1 MLAHMVH
8 LFTLEAGFA
17 GGFWPSGGF
26 VGRFWSPGGLLIGSA
41 VLISIAMSIAIS
53 VLRGTGEEDLMRIS
67 NGFSIDGAN
76 GGEPGEEDINHSVCP

>member
-1 MLAHMVH
+1 MISV
-8 LFTLEAGFA
+8 
-17 GGFWPSGGF
+17 
-26 VGRFWSPGGLLIGSA
+26 LL
-41 VLISIAMSIAIS
+41 SIAMSIVIS